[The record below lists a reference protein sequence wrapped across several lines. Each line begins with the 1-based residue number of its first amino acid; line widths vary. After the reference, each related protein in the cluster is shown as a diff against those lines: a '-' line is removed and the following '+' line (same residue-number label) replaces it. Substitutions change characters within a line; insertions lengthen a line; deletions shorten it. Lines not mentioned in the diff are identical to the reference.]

1 MSDSFG
7 LEIKSETLQV
17 AQSHDRRFAADGL
30 ERRDVGIVAY
40 AARSDHRDSA
50 CADAL
55 VECDIRSAHRAVTID
70 SGDVQSNDSRVN
82 ATLESF
88 VDTQP
93 SRCQPTA
100 DLDLI
105 VAHVEG

>member
-1 MSDSFG
+1 M
-7 LEIKSETLQV
+7 
-17 AQSHDRRFAADGL
+17 
-30 ERRDVGIVAY
+30 
-40 AARSDHRDSA
+40 
-50 CADAL
+50 
-55 VECDIRSAHRAVTID
+55 
-70 SGDVQSNDSRVN
+70 QSNDSRVN

-105 VAHVEG
+105 VAHVEGDDQLFTQGPHHRREREGFTPHRGSHDDSGRAGAKRGVRAFDRADASRDLQVNAIGDLDASAYD